1 MALTARKLQEIERTY
16 PEGLSSKQILAVL
29 NDVGEPLTEAT
40 LRKYVQLGLL
50 PRSRRVGQKGKHRGS
65 RGIYPV
71 EVIRRVDEIRRA
83 MDQGDTLEE
92 LARAAQAVRAKLALV
107 RVSMEEVL
115 DAAEADLSHRDLDR
129 RSKGPLRT
137 ELSDLK
143 RDAKTWL
150 KSLERWSGDLD
161 RASQKNGSNGAEK
174 RAMGE
179 SAGRAGAKKTASTR
193 ATRKT
198 SGEGRTK
205 VAGRKAKAST
215 ATRAGARSASKTKER
230 KGAAVKAPATRVARR
245 TSEGAGRRGSRS

>member
-1 MALTARKLQEIERTY
+1 MALSARKLQEIERTY

-29 NDVGEPLTEAT
+29 DEVGEPLTEAT

-83 MDQGDTLEE
+83 MVQGDTLEE

-115 DAAEADLSHRDLDR
+115 DAAEADLSHRELDR

-143 RDAKTWL
+143 RNAKAWL
-150 KSLERWSGDLD
+150 KSLEKWSGDLD
-161 RASQKNGSNGAEK
+161 RASHKAPSGAKAAGRTTTASGRASARGGRVTAASTTKARATKARKTTKARTARTVRSVSNGK
-174 RAMGE
+174 Q
-179 SAGRAGAKKTASTR
+179 
-193 ATRKT
+193 
-198 SGEGRTK
+198 
-205 VAGRKAKAST
+205 
-215 ATRAGARSASKTKER
+215 AGARQARARTGR
-230 KGAAVKAPATRVARR
+230 ATPGAR
-245 TSEGAGRRGSRS
+245 RRGSRA

>member
-1 MALTARKLQEIERTY
+1 MALSARKLQEIERTY

-29 NDVGEPLTEAT
+29 DEVGEPLTEAT

-115 DAAEADLSHRDLDR
+115 GAAEADLGHRELDR
-129 RSKGPLRT
+129 RSKGPLRS

-143 RDAKTWL
+143 RDAKAWL
-150 KSLERWSGDLD
+150 KSLEKWSGELD
-161 RASQKNGSNGAEK
+161 RASVKN
-174 RAMGE
+174 
-179 SAGRAGAKKTASTR
+179 AGTSTPKTASRSTPRGAAARAAATPTARRKKKTTTR
-193 ATRKT
+193 A
-198 SGEGRTK
+198 RTK
-205 VAGRKAKAST
+205 KAAVGKGRGAKGGTSAAAKAPSRG
-215 ATRAGARSASKTKER
+215 TRRAAR
-230 KGAAVKAPATRVARR
+230 
-245 TSEGAGRRGSRS
+245 GAGRRSRT